1 MMNDRKGFI
10 YSASFDLH
18 YLTVSSKALWIFQ
31 LKRSTPPL
39 IQTMLILEIINNN
52 NFYLINNTELL
63 NSPIPIDE
71 PLAIE
76 Y

>member
-1 MMNDRKGFI
+1 MINDRKSFI

-39 IQTMLILEIINNN
+39 IQANALI
-52 NFYLINNTELL
+52 YSLIKTFSYRVFHLTAAL
-63 NSPIPIDE
+63 PDGRLSR
-71 PLAIE
+71 
-76 Y
+76 